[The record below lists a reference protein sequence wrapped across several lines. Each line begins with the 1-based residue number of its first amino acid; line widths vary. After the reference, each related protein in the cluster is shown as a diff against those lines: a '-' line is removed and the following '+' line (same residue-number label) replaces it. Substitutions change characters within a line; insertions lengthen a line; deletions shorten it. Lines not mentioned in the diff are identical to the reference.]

1 MTLDLFIIGNI
12 VNVNKMKRKILLASA
27 LCVSALSAGAQS
39 WLGDVNQMIDEGAF
53 AKAQVVLDGLPQSE
67 KDANKIRIDSL
78 QQIMQRTRRDFSIN
92 PAVGRLRIEDVVG
105 RPVTDAEIERWK
117 LDKYIE
123 YRLIDG
129 QEWWF
134 RRGISNF
141 RLLNRELFAVANE
154 KSRHADYATTEKHY
168 AQAMLTKADR
178 NGTRNWHHTNITMTI
193 EVDADAV
200 PAGET
205 LRVWMPL
212 PYENLRQ
219 RNVTLVKSSH
229 PATLSQGSV
238 HHTVYMEA
246 KAEAGKKTH
255 FEINYTYDVGE
266 RHIPQST
273 MLKRLKPYD
282 KQSATYKRYTA
293 SEFPHQVV
301 TPQMQIL
308 AKTIVGTETNPVLQA
323 SKIYDWIAGN
333 FEWAG
338 AREYS
343 TIPNIPEY
351 VLHIQHGDCGQV
363 ALLYITL
370 CRSIGIPARW
380 ESGWMLHP
388 GEVNLHDWAETYFE
402 GIGWVPTD
410 PSFGRGT
417 RTEALAD
424 YYKSGLDVYRM
435 AANEGVCGDF
445 SPKKT
450 FVRSET
456 VDSQAGEV
464 EWRGGNLEYS
474 QWNYHLKIN
483 SMELIK

>member
-1 MTLDLFIIGNI
+1 
-12 VNVNKMKRKILLASA
+12 MKRKILLASA

-117 LDKYIE
+117 LNKYIE
-123 YRLIDG
+123 YRMIDG

-178 NGTRNWHHTNITMTI
+178 NGTRNWHHTNITMSI
-193 EVDADAV
+193 DVDADAV

-266 RHIPQST
+266 RHILQST

-483 SMELIK
+483 SMEPIK

>member
-1 MTLDLFIIGNI
+1 M
-12 VNVNKMKRKILLASA
+12 
-27 LCVSALSAGAQS
+27 
-39 WLGDVNQMIDEGAF
+39 
-53 AKAQVVLDGLPQSE
+53 
-67 KDANKIRIDSL
+67 
-78 QQIMQRTRRDFSIN
+78 
-92 PAVGRLRIEDVVG
+92 
-105 RPVTDAEIERWK
+105 
-117 LDKYIE
+117 
-123 YRLIDG
+123 
-129 QEWWF
+129 
-134 RRGISNF
+134 
-141 RLLNRELFAVANE
+141 
-154 KSRHADYATTEKHY
+154 
-168 AQAMLTKADR
+168 
-178 NGTRNWHHTNITMTI
+178 
-193 EVDADAV
+193 
-200 PAGET
+200 
-205 LRVWMPL
+205 
-212 PYENLRQ
+212 
-219 RNVTLVKSSH
+219 
-229 PATLSQGSV
+229 
-238 HHTVYMEA
+238 
-246 KAEAGKKTH
+246 
-255 FEINYTYDVGE
+255 
-266 RHIPQST
+266 
-273 MLKRLKPYD
+273 
-282 KQSATYKRYTA
+282 
-293 SEFPHQVV
+293 V
-301 TPQMQIL
+301 TPQKQIL
-308 AKTIVGTETNPVLQA
+308 AKTIVGTLTNPVLQA

-483 SMELIK
+483 SMEPIK